1 MRKIDK
7 QTPPTDF
14 SEFVSQHHPK
24 RWEQLP
30 PKISSDSRFCILCNE
45 QDCLCGYSE
54 IILEESPNSSHID
67 HYYKRDL
74 FPQKTYDWNNLIV
87 STIDE
92 DFGGKYK
99 DNTYKI
105 GKDEYEQIFNPV
117 IDNMSQFIEFSGDG
131 EVIPLKGL
139 EDSTIGKINKTIE
152 VFNLN
157 CTSLKS
163 RRKKLISELNNCRD
177 LPKRELKKAFGSCGF
192 VSVVKWFLNTL

>member
-7 QTPPTDF
+7 QTPLTDF
-14 SEFVSQHHPK
+14 SRFVSKNHPT
-24 RWEQLP
+24 RWEELP
-30 PKISSDSRFCILCNE
+30 PTISSDSRFCILCNE

-54 IILEESPNSSHID
+54 IILEESSGSSHID

-74 FPQKTYDWNNLIV
+74 FPAKIYDWDNLIV

-105 GKDEYEQIFNPV
+105 KKNEYTQIFNPV
-117 IDNMSQFIEFSGDG
+117 VDDMSQFIEFSGNG
-131 EVIPLKGL
+131 EIVPLKGL
-139 EDSTIGKINKTIE
+139 QDTTISKVKKTIE

-157 CTSLKS
+157 CISLKS
-163 RRKKLISELNNCRD
+163 RRKKLISELNDCKD
-177 LPKRELKKAFGSCGF
+177 LPKDDLIKAFDSCGF
-192 VSVVKWFLNTL
+192 VSVVKWFLSRS

>member
-1 MRKIDK
+1 MRKIYK

-14 SEFVSQHHPK
+14 SKFVSKNHPK
-24 RWEQLP
+24 RWEELP
-30 PKISSDSRFCILCNE
+30 PAISSESRFCILCNE

-54 IILEESPNSSHID
+54 IILKESPATSHID

-74 FPQKTYDWNNLIV
+74 FPKKTYDWNNLIV

-105 GKDEYEQIFNPV
+105 GKGEYAQIFNPV
-117 IDNMSQFIEFSGDG
+117 VDDMSQFIEFSGNG
-131 EVIPLKGL
+131 EIVPLKGL
-139 EDSTIGKINKTIE
+139 EVSTISKIKKTIE

-157 CTSLKS
+157 CISLRN
-163 RRKKLISELNNCRD
+163 RRKNLISQLNDCKD
-177 LPKRELKKAFGSCGF
+177 LPKEDLIKAFGSCGF
-192 VSVVKWFLNTL
+192 ISVVKWFLNTL